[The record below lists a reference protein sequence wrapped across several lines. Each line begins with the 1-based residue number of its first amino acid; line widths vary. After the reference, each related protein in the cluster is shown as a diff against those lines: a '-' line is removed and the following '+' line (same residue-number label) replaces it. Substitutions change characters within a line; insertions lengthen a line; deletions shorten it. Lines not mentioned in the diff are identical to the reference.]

1 MKKRRNLIIALLL
14 VAALALGIG
23 YATVSTVTLNIDGRA
38 EVKVA
43 QENFVV
49 KFDAT
54 EGKTTYDETVANA
67 SVASDLMATINV
79 FGLKAKDQFTTVK
92 YTIVNDTTSLYD
104 AQINNILI
112 NEGNTAEFRV
122 DIENIEELED
132 LVLQPGEEVEVIVV
146 VTLKKSLIEDANTAI
161 DITIDATPLE
171 ITE

>member
-54 EGKTTYDETVANA
+54 EGKTTYDAEVANA

-79 FGLKAKDQFTTVK
+79 FGLKAQNQSTTVK

-104 AQINNILI
+104 AKINNILI
-112 NEGNTAEFRV
+112 NEGNTAEFKV

-132 LVLQPGEEVEVIVV
+132 LVLEPGDEVEVIVV